1 MRPSLYPI
9 ILSGE
14 DLSTGAYRLYS
25 PANNAVIYGGSAVFN
40 WTAGSETWAVAEWW
54 LYAGSTVGGSNYHD
68 SGSLSM
74 ATLSRSVSGLPTSGT
89 IHVTLWAQI
98 DGAWQQ
104 KYYKYTGSA

>member
-40 WTAGSETWAVAEWW
+40 WTAGSETGTVEQWR
-54 LYAGSTVGGSNYHD
+54 LYADSTVGGRDYHD
-68 SGSLSM
+68 SGLLST

-98 DGAWQQ
+98 AGAWQK
-104 KYYKYTGSA
+104 KYYTYTGSA

>member
-40 WTAGSETWAVAEWW
+40 WTAGSETVTAWW
-54 LYAGSTVGGSNYHD
+54 LYAGSTVGGGNYHD
-68 SGSLSM
+68 SGLLST

-98 DGAWQQ
+98 AGAWQQ
-104 KYYKYTGSA
+104 KYYTYTGSA

>member
-1 MRPSLYPI
+1 MRPSLYP

-40 WTAGSETWAVAEWW
+40 WTAGSETVTAWW

-68 SGSLSM
+68 SGSLST

-89 IHVTLWAQI
+89 IYVTLWAQI
-98 DGAWQQ
+98 GGAWQQ
-104 KYYKYTGSA
+104 KYYTYTGGA